1 MDREAKKWHKEKD
14 KEVKKMIK
22 KAKKEGMHLSFI
34 NLLKAQDKLKKKYK
48 FHMEFHDGA
57 TEEEIVK
64 FEKTLG
70 VTIPAHYREFLKFT
84 NGADLGEAGVEFFG
98 VSKTAGSTSMY
109 DMNYIDPEIDAY
121 DIAGARSSNLLIF
134 AIDLGNYLHGINME
148 TGEVAYWDY
157 TDPDGEEYS
166 EISADF
172 YTYIEEHLIG
182 FIKDK
187 ERD

>member
-22 KAKKEGMHLSFI
+22 KAKKEGIHPSFI

-84 NGADLGEAGVEFFG
+84 NGADLGEASVEFFG
-98 VSKTAGSTSMY
+98 VSETAGSASMY

-121 DIAGARSSNLLIF
+121 DIAGARNSNLLIF
-134 AIDLGNYLHGINME
+134 AMDVASFLTGINTE
-148 TGEVAYWDY
+148 TGEIVFWNHED
-157 TDPDGEEYS
+157 EEDKYC
-166 EISADF
+166 ELADDF
-172 YTYIEEHLIG
+172 YSYIEEDLIG
-182 FIKDK
+182 FITEK
-187 ERD
+187 ESD

>member
-1 MDREAKKWHKEKD
+1 
-14 KEVKKMIK
+14 
-22 KAKKEGMHLSFI
+22 
-34 NLLKAQDKLKKKYK
+34 
-48 FHMEFHDGA
+48 
-57 TEEEIVK
+57 
-64 FEKTLG
+64 
-70 VTIPAHYREFLKFT
+70 
-84 NGADLGEAGVEFFG
+84 
-98 VSKTAGSTSMY
+98 
-109 DMNYIDPEIDAY
+109 
-121 DIAGARSSNLLIF
+121 
-134 AIDLGNYLHGINME
+134 ME

>member
-22 KAKKEGMHLSFI
+22 KAKKEGIHPSFI

-84 NGADLGEAGVEFFG
+84 KVADLGEASVEFFG
-98 VSKTAGSTSMY
+98 VSETAGSASMY

-121 DIAGARSSNLLIF
+121 DIAGARNSNLLIF
-134 AIDLGNYLHGINME
+134 AMDVASFLTGINTE
-148 TGEVAYWDY
+148 TGEIVFWNHED
-157 TDPDGEEYS
+157 EEDKYC
-166 EISADF
+166 ELADDF
-172 YTYIEEHLIG
+172 YSYIEEDLIG
-182 FIKDK
+182 FITEK
-187 ERD
+187 ESD